1 MSDELLLV
9 RPSTPRTDSIAR
21 ISLSDTAVRVYFPEK
36 GAGFNELVRRWGY
49 FWKAPYFSRE
59 VSQAEQHER
68 AAELA
73 YALLAAGYCVKG
85 PVDVMSTAVAQT
97 FTPEPVRIISRAK
110 GGEYDGWF
118 SIWWHKER
126 GGLLKEIV
134 KRLPGSRWQ
143 GGSVVVPPEQFEAV
157 LDFAEMYAC
166 AVSPDAILL
175 AQEARAERDAA
186 VVVQL
191 APMAMPELPAGGN
204 GRPQL
209 LDVPESV
216 EIDLDLMEDMEDE
229 DVR

>member
-1 MSDELLLV
+1 MSEEQQLV
-9 RPSTPRTDSIAR
+9 RPSSPRTDSIAR
-21 ISLSDTAVRVYFPEK
+21 LTLTDTAVRVYFPEK
-36 GAGFNELVRRWGY
+36 GVGFNELVRRWGY
-49 FWKAPYFSRE
+49 LWKAPYFVRA

-97 FTPEPVRIISRAK
+97 FTPEPVRKVYRVGS
-110 GGEYDGWF
+110 GEYEGWF
-118 SIWWHKER
+118 GVWWHRER
-126 GGLLKEIV
+126 GGELKTPA
-134 KRLPGSRWQ
+134 KRLPGSRWA
-143 GGSVVVPPEQFEAV
+143 GNSVVVPPEQFEAV
-157 LDFAEMYAC
+157 LDFADMYEC
-166 AVSPDAILL
+166 AVAPDAILL

-216 EIDLDLMEDMEDE
+216 EIDDDLADND
-229 DVR
+229 